1 MHRQD
6 PDDDPKLPRDAFE
19 DTAKLDELRRK
30 ALERMRQ
37 DEQRL
42 VEIAPPPPQPPSP
55 DPFTQTVYGA
65 PPLDPGSA
73 RVPAPVYGGPPIGRG
88 LSSPPAR
95 NYGRLIVIA
104 LIFFV
109 ILAAIAIFLQSRS
122 AA

>member
-1 MHRQD
+1 MQGQD
-6 PDDDPKLPRDAFE
+6 RDDEPKLPRDAFE
-19 DTAKLDELRRK
+19 DTARLDELRRK
-30 ALERMRQ
+30 AFERMRE

-42 VEIAPPPPQPPSP
+42 VGITPPPPQPPSP

-88 LSSPPAR
+88 FPSPPAR

-109 ILAAIAIFLQSRS
+109 VLAAIAFLLQSRS